1 MLILLFGRAIDQG
14 NEVHGFQ
21 NGFDQSIVGT
31 INHFQQLRL
40 IGPYRNHQS
49 PANGK
54 LFDQCGRY
62 LRRCRG
68 HQYAIKGGIFWS
80 AGVAVTVA
88 QSDIA

>member
-40 IGPYRNHQS
+40 IGSYRNNQS
-49 PANGK
+49 PPTASCSINAAG
-54 LFDQCGRY
+54 
-62 LRRCRG
+62 
-68 HQYAIKGGIFWS
+68 ISGG
-80 AGVAVTVA
+80 AAVTNMPSKGA
-88 QSDIA
+88 FSGQPA